1 MRIVILSECFTKAMG
16 YIENKLPK
24 ALARLGHDVH
34 VVTSDLQVYFQIP
47 EYKSTYE
54 RFQGPAIQPC
64 GVEVLDGIS
73 LHRLPHQLPCGY
85 VRIVGL
91 WRYLKKLQPD
101 IVQAHAAASW
111 LPLEAALAQPYCG
124 YRLFT
129 GAHQTASVFSPA
141 VKKSMRFS
149 LRRLG
154 SDIRRALPGRLVSL
168 RAEKCYAATPDC
180 RDIAVKYYGVPA
192 SQIELCSL
200 GVDTDLFF
208 PVGDSADFRASREAT
223 RRHFGFGPD
232 DIVCIYT
239 GRMTSDKNPLCL
251 AMAVEQLR
259 MQGQPFRAL
268 FIGSG
273 PQAEQI
279 QGCNG
284 SVRQDFVPNWELS
297 PLYRAA
303 DIGVWPA
310 GESLSML
317 DAAACG
323 IPIVVNDT
331 VLAVERFEGN
341 GLTYHQ
347 GDVSSLA
354 ATLLRLRN
362 AELRKSL
369 GEFGAAKIVRDF
381 SWTTIAQRRLR
392 DYEEAL
398 AGRDKKCL
406 QGAVPTKDTGGARP
420 ETGSH

>member
-1 MRIVILSECFTKAMG
+1 
-16 YIENKLPK
+16 
-24 ALARLGHDVH
+24 
-34 VVTSDLQVYFQIP
+34 
-47 EYKSTYE
+47 
-54 RFQGPAIQPC
+54 
-64 GVEVLDGIS
+64 
-73 LHRLPHQLPCGY
+73 
-85 VRIVGL
+85 
-91 WRYLKKLQPD
+91 
-101 IVQAHAAASW
+101 
-111 LPLEAALAQPYCG
+111 
-124 YRLFT
+124 
-129 GAHQTASVFSPA
+129 
-141 VKKSMRFS
+141 
-149 LRRLG
+149 
-154 SDIRRALPGRLVSL
+154 LVSL